1 MAAPAFPMQ
10 DKDNDMKTFSTASIL
25 SAVALAATPVLAQDI
40 TRHPIPESDF
50 PILQAVEVPAGK
62 TTVYLSGT
70 VPAVTNE
77 SAEKTSVE
85 AFGTMEEQT
94 VSVMNRIKAQLEGI
108 GMSVGDIIKMQAFL
122 VAPEGEAVDF
132 DGFMKGYS
140 QFFGTA
146 EQPNLP
152 VRSAMVV
159 DALVNPGW
167 LVELEVTAVRP

>member
-1 MAAPAFPMQ
+1 MTLLKPATLAA
-10 DKDNDMKTFSTASIL
+10 L
-25 SAVALAATPVLAQDI
+25 VLAATPALAQDV
-40 TRHPIPESDF
+40 TRHPIPDSDF

-70 VPAVTNE
+70 VPAVINE
-77 SAEKTSVE
+77 AAERTSTE
-85 AFGTMEEQT
+85 AYGTTEQQT
-94 VSVMNRIKAQLEGI
+94 VSVMNRIKAQLEGM
-108 GMSVGDIIKMQAFL
+108 GLSVGDIIKMQAFL

-132 DGFMKGYS
+132 DGFMAGYS
-140 QFFGTA
+140 QFFGT
-146 EQPNLP
+146 EDQPNLP